1 MYKAPIEDLDFVLNK
16 IIDLQAINK
25 LPGFEEVTND
35 LIHQVLIEADKVSVL
50 LSESNH
56 TGDQISSKRNED
68 GSVTTPPGFKESYK
82 ALGIC

>member
-1 MYKAPIEDLDFVLNK
+1 MYKAPIDDLDFVLNK

-35 LIHQVLIEADKVSVL
+35 LINQVLIEADKVSVL

-56 TGDQISSKRNED
+56 TGDQISSKRNARCSCC
-68 GSVTTPPGFKESYK
+68 GW
-82 ALGIC
+82 

>member
-35 LIHQVLIEADKVSVL
+35 LINQVLIEADKVSVL

-56 TGDQISSKRNED
+56 TGDP
-68 GSVTTPPGFKESYK
+68 VSYTHLR
-82 ALGIC
+82 AHET